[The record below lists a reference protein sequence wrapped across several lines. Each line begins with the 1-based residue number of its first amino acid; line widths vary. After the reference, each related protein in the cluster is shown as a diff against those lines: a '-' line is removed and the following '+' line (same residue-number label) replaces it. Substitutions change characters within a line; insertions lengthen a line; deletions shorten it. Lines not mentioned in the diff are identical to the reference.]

1 MDKNYL
7 DIIRNSKPAQFGI
20 LLIVFLLLYNLIPQ
34 NEGNYFWRLPS
45 LLSFIPIKLNEII
58 YAALY
63 DWFPLKV
70 WDPVFEMYEE
80 KAAFRE
86 FTKSVSQGLLFLIT
100 FVRELLLGGDK
111 IIDVFVSDSWLK
123 ENDWMTWPAL
133 PWTAATVGAALLG
146 YQLGGIRLALLGG
159 IGSLYVS
166 IFGNWVPSIQTLSF
180 VLITTP
186 ICFVLG
192 LSFGI
197 WGYLDKKVETAL
209 QPVLN
214 VMQTMPQF
222 AYLVPI
228 IALFGLGDHA
238 GSIATIVIATPPMIR
253 NTILGLKRISPE
265 VVEAGLM
272 SGCTKRQLLFRVLIP
287 TARRDILNGV
297 NTVIMQ
303 CLAMVVI
310 ASFVGAKGLGLNLKV
325 ALNSLKIGKAA
336 EAGFCI
342 VLIAVILDR
351 FTKAWANKQVD
362 YFENLTF
369 FEKHKFLIIFGFSI
383 LIFSIVAFI
392 ANGYFDKIN
401 YLYVIP
407 IEKGFSFAHHI
418 DALVD
423 WVWETFFYSLN
434 SFNKFLITQVLVP
447 MKRAY
452 LGMPVAATFTLA
464 MGVAY
469 IVGGIRTGL
478 LVGGMLLFIA
488 MSEYWDRALI
498 TMYMATFAVIMA
510 SLNGI
515 IVGSIFAQTERGS
528 KFILSVCDFF
538 ETFPSFVY
546 LIPVIFL
553 FNITDTSVLIAA
565 IVYATVP
572 ATRYTVWGLKSVPL
586 SLHEAGTMSGV
597 SRMQRWTNIEIPIA
611 FPTIMLGV
619 NQTVV
624 FTLQMVI
631 LGALIGTEDLGQ
643 LIFGALSRPKD
654 GPGVAITLGIFVAL
668 IAISVDVIVRKW
680 AEDRKKALGLN

>member
-1 MDKNYL
+1 MC
-7 DIIRNSKPAQFGI
+7 IRDS
-20 LLIVFLLLYNLIPQ
+20 
-34 NEGNYFWRLPS
+34 NEGNYLWRLPS
-45 LLSFIPIKLNEII
+45 LLKGIPLWINNVIFN
-58 YAALY
+58 ALY
-63 DWFPLKV
+63 EWFPLKV

-86 FTKSVSQGLLFLIT
+86 FTKTVSKSLLFLIT

-111 IIDVFVSDSWLK
+111 TLDIFVSDAWLK
-123 ENDWMTWPAL
+123 ENDWFTWPAL
-133 PWTAATVGAALLG
+133 PWTAATVGAFLLG
-146 YQLGGIRLALLGG
+146 YQLNGFRLGLLGG
-159 IGSLYVS
+159 IGALYVS
-166 IFGNWVPSIQTLSF
+166 VFGNWVPSIQTLSF

-214 VMQTMPQF
+214 IMQTMPQF

-272 SGCTKRQLLFRVLIP
+272 SGCNKRQLLFKVLIP

-310 ASFVGAKGLGLNLKV
+310 ASFVGANGLGLNLKV

-336 EAGFCI
+336 EAGLCI
-342 VLIAVILDR
+342 VFIAVILDR
-351 FTKAWANKQVD
+351 YTKAWANKPID
-362 YFENLTF
+362 YFEDLTF
-369 FEKHKFLIIFGFSI
+369 LQRYRSLIIFGISI
-383 LIFSIVAFI
+383 VIFSIVAFI
-392 ANGYFDKIN
+392 AGGYFDKIN
-401 YLYVIP
+401 YLYLIP
-407 IEKGFSFAHHI
+407 IEKGLTIAHYI
-418 DALVD
+418 DGAVD

-434 SFNKFLITQVLVP
+434 TFNKFLLTQVLGP
-447 MKRAY
+447 MKKAY
-452 LGMPVAATFTLA
+452 LGMPVIATFTLA

-469 IVGGIRTGL
+469 IVGGLRTGL

-488 MSEYWDRALI
+488 LSEYWDRALI

-515 IVGSIFAQTERGS
+515 IFGSIFAQTERGS
-528 KFILSVCDFF
+528 RFILSVCDFF

-546 LIPVIFL
+546 LICL
-553 FNITDTSVLIAA
+553 LYTSPSPRD
-565 IVYATVP
+565 AT
-572 ATRYTVWGLKSVPL
+572 L
-586 SLHEAGTMSGV
+586 
-597 SRMQRWTNIEIPIA
+597 SRMPSSA
-611 FPTIMLGV
+611 
-619 NQTVV
+619 
-624 FTLQMVI
+624 
-631 LGALIGTEDLGQ
+631 
-643 LIFGALSRPKD
+643 
-654 GPGVAITLGIFVAL
+654 
-668 IAISVDVIVRKW
+668 
-680 AEDRKKALGLN
+680 

>member
-7 DIIRNSKPAQFGI
+7 NIIRSSKPAQFGI
-20 LLIVFLLLYNLIPQ
+20 LLIVFLLLYNLVPH

-45 LLSFIPIKLNEII
+45 LLGFIPIKLNEII

-63 DWFPLKV
+63 EWFPLKV
-70 WDPVFEMYEE
+70 WDPIFEMYEE

-86 FTKSVSQGLLFLIT
+86 FTKSISKGLLFLIT

-111 IIDVFVSDSWLK
+111 IIDVFVSDAWLK
-123 ENDWMTWPAL
+123 DNDWMTWPAL
-133 PWTAATVGAALLG
+133 PWTAATVGAFLLG
-146 YQLGGIRLALLGG
+146 FQLGGIRLALLGG

-197 WGYLDKKVETAL
+197 WGYLDRKVETAL

-272 SGCTKRQLLFRVLIP
+272 SGCTKTQLLFKVLIP

-310 ASFVGAKGLGLNLKV
+310 ASFVGAKGLGLNLKI

-369 FEKHKFLIIFGFSI
+369 FQRYKLLIIFGTSI
-383 LIFSIVAFI
+383 LIFSIIAFI

-407 IEKGFSFAHHI
+407 IEKGFTFAHYI
-418 DALVD
+418 DAAVD

-434 SFNKFLITQVLVP
+434 SFNKFFLTEVLGP
-447 MKRAY
+447 MKKAY
-452 LGMPVAATFTLA
+452 LGMPVVATLTLT

-469 IVGGIRTGL
+469 IIGGIRTSL
-478 LVGGMLLFIA
+478 LVGGMMLFIA
-488 MSEYWDRALI
+488 MSKYWGRALI

-528 KFILSVCDFF
+528 KIILSVCDFF

-572 ATRYTVWGLKSVPL
+572 ATRYTVWGLNSVPL

-597 SRMQRWTNIEIPIA
+597 SRIQRWTNIEIPLA

-643 LIFGALSRPKD
+643 LIFGALSRAQD
-654 GPGVAITLGIFVAL
+654 GPGVAITLGLFVSL
-668 IAISVDVIVRKW
+668 MAISVDVIVRKW
-680 AEDRKKALGLN
+680 AEERKKALGLA